1 MSKQWMTAL
10 SAGVLL
16 ASTTAAVNAEEEK
29 GFYVGGHAAYTQ
41 VFDAD
46 GKLSADSAAAPGD
59 PFTQLLTDLGITP
72 PAAGASTDVDTEYS
86 DDWGYGL
93 SFGYKFASPLR
104 LELEYRVGEND
115 VEDSDASLEVESLMG
130 NLWYDFRAGERLR
143 PYVGVGLGMAN
154 MDLGGSDDDVGI
166 AQVGAG
172 VNYHLSPRLVLD
184 AGYRYAVS
192 EDLELKGDVSTLETE
207 YESQSLLI
215 GLRYN
220 FFDAQ
225 YGVKDGDGDGVVDEN
240 DQCPG
245 TPRGVQ
251 VDSVGC
257 PLDGDKDG
265 VADYLDKCPNTP
277 AGDEVD
283 AQGCS
288 LDSDGDG
295 VADRD
300 DACPDTPRGE
310 EVMSNGCGKEQSVV
324 LRGVNFELN
333 SAQLT
338 VNAETILDGV
348 AATLNSSPGFNVEL
362 QGHTDS
368 TGSDSYN
375 MNLSQNRAKSVKSYL
390 VGKGVDGS
398 RLTARGYGEEQPMAS
413 NDTKAGRAQN
423 RRVELKVLGD
433 EELVV
438 DEVYMPT
445 VDEPMVEEVAEEP
458 MVEEEMAEETMTEE
472 AVADEVIEEESYEY
486 DYDAAADELSEE
498 EYEYDYDEEL

>member
-1 MSKQWMTAL
+1 MSKQWISAL
-10 SAGVLL
+10 TAGVLL
-16 ASTTAAVNAEEEK
+16 ASAGAVSAEEEK
-29 GFYVGGHAAYTQ
+29 GFYIGGKAAYTE

-46 GKLSADSAAAPGD
+46 GTLTTEAAAPGD
-59 PFTQLLTDLGITP
+59 PLTQLLTDLGLLP
-72 PAAGASTDVDTEYS
+72 PPVGASIEVDTEYD
-86 DDWGYGL
+86 DDWGYGVN
-93 SFGYKFASPLR
+93 FGYKTAGALR
-104 LELEYRVGEND
+104 LELEYSEGEND
-115 VEDSDASLEVESLMG
+115 VSNSDSALEVQSLLG
-130 NLWYDFRAGERLR
+130 NVWYDFRAGERLR
-143 PYVGVGLGMAN
+143 PYVGFGLGMAN
-154 MDLGGSDDDVGI
+154 MELNGSDDDVFMG
-166 AQVGAG
+166 QLGAG
-172 VNYHLSPRLVLD
+172 VNYHLTPRLVMD

-192 EDLELKGDVSTLETE
+192 EDPEFASSGSKLETE
-207 YESQSLLI
+207 YEAQSLMI

-225 YGVKDGDGDGVVDEN
+225 YGAKDGDGDGVVDET

-257 PLDGDKDG
+257 PLDGDNDG

-277 AGDEVD
+277 AGEQVD

-300 DACPDTPRGE
+300 DACPNTPAGE
-310 EVMSNGCGKEQSVV
+310 QVMSNGCGQEQSVV
-324 LRGVNFELN
+324 LRGVNFEVN

-368 TGSDSYN
+368 SGSDSYN
-375 MNLSQNRAKSVKSYL
+375 MNLSQNRAKSVKNYL
-390 VGKGVDGS
+390 VGQGVDGS
-398 RLTARGYGEEQPMAS
+398 RLTARGYGEEQPIAS
-413 NDTKAGRAQN
+413 NDTKDGRAEN

-433 EELVV
+433 EEMVV
-438 DEVYMPT
+438 EPAYVPT
-445 VDEPMVEEVAEEP
+445 VEEEP
-458 MVEEEMAEETMTEE
+458 MVEEAAAEAPAEDAAMDEDIYDYDPS
-472 AVADEVIEEESYEY
+472 ADVEEEEY
-486 DYDAAADELSEE
+486 DYD
-498 EYEYDYDEEL
+498 YDYDAEEEL

>member
-16 ASTTAAVNAEEEK
+16 ASTAAAVNAEDEK
-29 GFYVGGHAAYTQ
+29 GFYVGGNAAYTQ

-46 GKLSADSAAAPGD
+46 GKLSADSAAAPND
-59 PFTQLLTDLGITP
+59 PFTQLLTDLGVAP
-72 PAAGASTDVDTEYS
+72 PAAGASTKVETDYE
-86 DDWGYGL
+86 DDFGYGVN
-93 SFGYKFASPLR
+93 FGYKFANPLR
-104 LELEYRVGEND
+104 VELEYRIGEND
-115 VEDSDASLEVESLMG
+115 VNDSNSSLKVESLMG

-143 PYVGVGLGMAN
+143 PYAGIGLGMAN
-154 MDLGGSDDDVGI
+154 MELSGSDDDVGI

-172 VNYHLSPRLVLD
+172 VNYHLTPRLVLD

-192 EDLELKGDVSTLETE
+192 EDLELKGDTSTLETE
-207 YESQSLLI
+207 YQSQSLLL

-225 YGVKDGDGDGVVDEN
+225 YGVKDGDGDGVADPS

-257 PLDGDKDG
+257 ALDGDKDG

-277 AGDEVD
+277 EGDEVD

-295 VADRD
+295 VANRD

-348 AATLNSSPGFNVEL
+348 AATLSSSPGFNVEL

-375 MNLSQNRAKSVKSYL
+375 MNLSQKRAKSVKSYL
-390 VGKGVDGS
+390 VDRGVDGS

-413 NDTKAGRAQN
+413 NDSREGRAQN

-433 EELVV
+433 DELVV
-438 DEVYMPT
+438 DEVYMPA
-445 VDEPMVEEVAEEP
+445 VEEP
-458 MVEEEMAEETMTEE
+458 MVEDDMAEETMTEE
-472 AVADEVIEEESYEY
+472 AMVEEAVEEESYEY
-486 DYDAAADELSEE
+486 DYDAAEEELSEE
-498 EYEYDYDEEL
+498 EYDYDYEAEEEL